1 MSNYIFG
8 NIVTFGT
15 PANYAPLRSTA
26 PRNVIH
32 RTNHAMPAQRDTIV
46 RGLLQGISTHYKA
59 GLTSN
64 FYLIYYITKT
74 ALPCQNTAFL

>member
-1 MSNYIFG
+1 MPNYIFG

-46 RGLLQGISTHYKA
+46 RGLLQGISTHY
-59 GLTSN
+59 
-64 FYLIYYITKT
+64 
-74 ALPCQNTAFL
+74 

>member
-1 MSNYIFG
+1 MPNYIFG

-64 FYLIYYITKT
+64 FYKIYILYII
-74 ALPCQNTAFL
+74 